1 MKSAP
6 RRAWLLG
13 AGLALA
19 PAALAAELDRQLEIE
34 LSVEGQQDWH
44 NGQQWSKGGT
54 TQHYKVSTRLR
65 SDGKLQGAN
74 LLDLDFDRRLAI
86 KQEYLRR
93 KGLEEAKRAGGGQ
106 VQIPRTDAERAQAS
120 QQAQLDMYKCNGDP
134 DCMSAV
140 VQRYSAVFATAP
152 SADGKPAGSE
162 AGAALLDQPG
172 RYLFFFGYDA
182 CPSRMEATLATHVE
196 GQIAFDRAG
205 KNLVPFSVA
214 RQGQSSG
221 NAADRK
227 FLCRRYTAVVDT
239 QEHRFYL
246 DNVYLPSA
254 HGTTVRT
261 VHGSAQQHEEDLAPM
276 GEALEWASQTL
287 RQADESG
294 SASATLALQ
303 SPLDGNA
310 TVGGL
315 FSGPGK
321 VTMTWSF
328 LPVSA
333 EGP

>member
-1 MKSAP
+1 LK
-6 RRAWLLG
+6 RAWRAGLAG

-19 PAALAAELDRQLEIE
+19 GAAPAAGLERQLQIE

-44 NGQQWSKGGT
+44 NGQQSSRGST
-54 TQHYKVSTRLR
+54 SQHYKLSTRLR
-65 SDGKLQGAN
+65 SDGKLQGGN

-86 KQEYLRR
+86 KQEYMRR

-106 VQIPRTDAERAQAS
+106 VKIPQTDAEREQVS
-120 QQAQLDMYKCNGDP
+120 EQAQLDMYKCNGDP

-172 RYLFFFGYDA
+172 RYLFFFGYDG
-182 CPSRMEATLATHVE
+182 CPNRMESMLATQVD

-214 RQGQSSG
+214 RRGQSG
-221 NAADRK
+221 GDAADQK
-227 FLCRRYTAVVDT
+227 ALCRRYTAVVDT
-239 QEHRFYL
+239 QEHRIYL

-254 HGTTVRT
+254 RGTIVRT
-261 VHGSAQQHEEDLAPM
+261 VHGSARQREEDLAPL

-294 SASATLALQ
+294 SVSGTLELTA
-303 SPLDGNA
+303 PLDGNA

-321 VTMTWSF
+321 VTIKWSF
-328 LPVSA
+328 LPVPA
-333 EGP
+333 GP